1 MGSIICCSTI
11 EKVEDSKE
19 YSLPHQDESASL
31 GDVVRE
37 VSSLTIFPR
46 GT

>member
-11 EKVEDSKE
+11 EKVEDSKDHG
-19 YSLPHQDESASL
+19 SPHQDETTSL
-31 GDVVRE
+31 SDVVRE

>member
-1 MGSIICCSTI
+1 MGSIICCATI
-11 EKVEDSKE
+11 ERVEDSRDRG
-19 YSLPHQDESASL
+19 SPHQDETASL